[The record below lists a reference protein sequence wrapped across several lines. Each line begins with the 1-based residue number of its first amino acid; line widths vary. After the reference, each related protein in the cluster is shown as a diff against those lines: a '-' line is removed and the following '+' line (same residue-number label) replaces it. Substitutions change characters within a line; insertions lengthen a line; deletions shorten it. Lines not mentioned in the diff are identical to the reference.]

1 MANQKLKQEEIDQ
14 IQEIQSRMQTV
25 EQQFGQVALAKINL
39 QKRTSSITSYLE
51 ETQEMERNLV
61 VELEEKY
68 GRGSIDLQN
77 GEFIPSDVS
86 NTQEVVPTVE

>member
-61 VELEEKY
+61 IELEEKY

>member
-14 IQEIQSRMQTV
+14 IQEIQSRMKTV

-39 QKRTSSITSYLE
+39 QKRTSNITSYLE

-77 GEFIPSDVS
+77 GEFIPSEQ
-86 NTQEVVPTVE
+86 NNEKEVVPTVE

>member
-39 QKRTSSITSYLE
+39 QKRTSNVTSYLE

-77 GEFIPSDVS
+77 GEFIPSDVN
-86 NTQEVVPTVE
+86 NTQEVVSTIE